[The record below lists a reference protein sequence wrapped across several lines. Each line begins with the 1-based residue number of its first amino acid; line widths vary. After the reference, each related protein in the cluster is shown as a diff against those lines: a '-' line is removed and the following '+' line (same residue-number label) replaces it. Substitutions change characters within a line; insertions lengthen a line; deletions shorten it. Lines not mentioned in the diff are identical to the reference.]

1 MIALVPADTWTKA
14 KPPKRNFAR
23 QVMSQLYRKART
35 QNLLLPVQARKA
47 QEGDKYEGATVI
59 EPVKGFYQVTERR
72 LLYF

>member
-1 MIALVPADTWTKA
+1 
-14 KPPKRNFAR
+14 
-23 QVMSQLYRKART
+23 MSQLYRKART

-72 LLYF
+72 LLYC